1 MMHTKS
7 KDFVFSQ
14 NLKVDI
20 MYIQHV
26 NYQLKQESEKLWQL
40 LEEVQSVGIAT
51 HLNPDGDGIG
61 SMLAMGELLN
71 AMGKSVTL
79 LCNDKPPTN
88 LMFLPNVQDIIHGE
102 EAENCKTEFDVGI
115 ILDLNN
121 TTRLGKAKHAIEKS
135 KKIVVIDHHEQ
146 IENGIEGLLIIHP
159 EYSATALIIY
169 EIYLSMNVT
178 ITPSMAQY
186 LLTGIATDTGNFRF
200 GNTSPQAMRASADLL
215 ERGGDIVTINLEV
228 WEKKPLPAL
237 KLLGR
242 ALSNLKSVKNGKL
255 VYSTIKFEDYQET
268 DADDELTEGIVSEI
282 GKTDGVEVFML
293 LREPK
298 KGKIRASVRSRGAV
312 DVAEICSKFGGGGH
326 KQAAGCT
333 FDGSLQDA
341 EKQLISELEKVL

>member
-1 MMHTKS
+1 
-7 KDFVFSQ
+7 
-14 NLKVDI
+14 
-20 MYIQHV
+20 MYIQCV
-26 NYQLKQESEKLWQL
+26 NHKLKEESEKLWQL
-40 LEEVQSVGIAT
+40 LEKARSVSIAT

-61 SMLAMGELLN
+61 SMLAMGELLGT
-71 AMGKSVTL
+71 MGKSVTL

-88 LMFLPNVQDIIHGE
+88 LMFLPKVQQIIHGE
-102 EAENCKTEFDVGI
+102 DAENCKTEFDIGI

-135 KKIVVIDHHEQ
+135 KKIVVIDHHEK

-169 EIYLSMNVT
+169 EIFLNMNVT
-178 ITPSMAQY
+178 ITSSMAQN

-215 ERGGDIVTINLEV
+215 EKGGDIVTINLEV
-228 WEKKPLPAL
+228 WEKKPLTAL

-255 VYSTIKFEDYQET
+255 VYSTIKLQDYQET
-268 DADDELTEGIVSEI
+268 EADDELTEGIVSEI
-282 GKTDGVEVFML
+282 GRTDGVEVFML

-298 KGKIRASVRSRGAV
+298 KGKIRASLRSRGAV
-312 DVAEICSKFGGGGH
+312 DVAEVCSKFGGGGH

-333 FDGSLQDA
+333 FDSSLQDA
-341 EKQLISELEKVL
+341 ENQLISELEKAL